1 MALENELVCNW
12 PDQGL
17 TGTLNIPGNI
27 EEFVEKESY
36 TLKVT
41 VTNTAGQ
48 TAIYEFEVTNALEHL
63 PCLCVEGNYTGDG
76 LDGWCYFPHEA
87 FGVHAMNPR
96 MKITN
101 ITSNIEFTLTSSSGS
116 TAVYPV
122 TIQSFGTADSI
133 MISFAGDNEIDDAS
147 VAIQIEADFPLLMG
161 TRDEYSNA
169 SVEVVRYVYDA
180 SEQGVIMSEIA
191 LAGDYSNIDQ
201 AINGFDVEDSIP
213 QNLTYVIENRLKKNG
228 SIVSTKIYRFQISPG
243 SKIWLVAPQHGNDGQ
258 TYNMTLHISNT
269 VANPFKYK
277 GQNDADWTV
286 SHLVTSPYQKY
297 YYGTWTDYGTGDLYV
312 TINQTN
318 IPIFKDDTTGDAYRD
333 GLIGEDQA
341 ENSGELERRD
351 PTTGDDLESTDIPS
365 VNVKSVGLGV
375 NIWALSHSQIHQI
388 MLKMFDDDQ
397 SIITDIQNGTWLWG
411 NNPID
416 FVISCY
422 WVPFDI
428 SNFYK
433 LENERVMLG
442 FYDTGFDYPQVKER
456 GTVTQRISL
465 VNTTIDPI
473 YGDWRDK
480 TFFKYEI
487 YLPYVGFFPLDIM
500 QYQNK
505 KLTVELAFDVTTHN
519 IRYYLFANNKLI
531 DRVDGSVGLDIP
543 LLATDMVNKA
553 KSDLS
558 GLTNILSGVG
568 GMIEGGGKVA
578 QGTAMSGQ
586 LPGGLGGENALVTQ
600 GTSGVFAGASQA
612 ITGVSQIFSY
622 PRQMVVGEISSSMNI
637 YDINYVYLKITQK
650 DAIVP
655 DKLNSLYNWP
665 SYYMGPASV
674 LSGYCE
680 LADIRFSSTATEN
693 EINEIIGLLKS
704 GVIF

>member
-1 MALENELVCNW
+1 MLDQDFIEYTYDGSTAKGKIVINNN
-12 PDQGL
+12 PDDFERDKDYYTLKITASCLSGTDEFEYHITSQNGNIPSLILGGNIDSSNPWGYPFGASWEYVLIGL
-17 TGTLNIPGNI
+17 SAYSMLSGDNFTGTLYSHTGNT
-27 EEFVEKESY
+27 FYS
-36 TLKVT
+36 
-41 VTNTAGQ
+41 NTWVNGQ
-48 TAIYEFEVTNALEHL
+48 ILGAVGYL
-63 PCLCVEGNYTGDG
+63 PVADGDI
-76 LDGWCYFPHEA
+76 L
-87 FGVHAMNPR
+87 
-96 MKITN
+96 I
-101 ITSNIEFTLTSSSGS
+101 
-116 TAVYPV
+116 
-122 TIQSFGTADSI
+122 
-133 MISFAGDNEIDDAS
+133 EID
-147 VAIQIEADFPLLMG
+147 ADFPILMG
-161 TRDEYSNA
+161 EPELGVDTPTLQAYKPTQDLDLITYTYDISNNDDWEHIDEARNTPDA
-169 SVEVVRYVYDA
+169 EVK
-180 SEQGVIMSEIA
+180 
-191 LAGDYSNIDQ
+191 
-201 AINGFDVEDSIP
+201 IP
-213 QNLTYVIENRLKKNG
+213 QNMTYVIENRLKKNG
-228 SIVSTKIYRFQISPG
+228 SLVSTKLYRFQISPG
-243 SKIWLVAPQHGNDGQ
+243 SKIWLVAPPHDSTGQ
-258 TYNMTLHISNT
+258 SYNMTLHISNT

-286 SHLVTSPYQKY
+286 SHLVISPYQKY

-312 TINQTN
+312 TINNTN
-318 IPIFKDDTTGDAYRD
+318 IPIFRDDTMGDAYRD

-519 IRYYLFANNKLI
+519 IRYYLFANDKLI

-600 GTSGVFAGASQA
+600 GTSGVFNGASQA

-655 DKLNSLYNWP
+655 DKLNTLYNWP